1 MSVQNGVQ
9 IKRRKRVKNIT
20 GKSERSE
27 QSKLENGREID
38 EQSVR

>member
-1 MSVQNGVQ
+1 MSVQSGVR
-9 IKRRKRVKNIT
+9 IKRRKRNIT